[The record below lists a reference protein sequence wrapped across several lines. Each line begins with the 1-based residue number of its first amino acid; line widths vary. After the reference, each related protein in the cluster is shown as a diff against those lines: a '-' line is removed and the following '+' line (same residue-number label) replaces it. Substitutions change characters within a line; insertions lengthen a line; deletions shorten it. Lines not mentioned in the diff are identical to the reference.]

1 MYRRPPLAPLAT
13 VGAVAAVLT
22 LAACGGSSSASGKSS
37 TATPADNALS
47 FSKCMREHGV
57 KNFPNPEISGG
68 RVSLRVKGGG
78 PDGVEVSPQKM
89 EAAQNA
95 CKHFQP
101 AEQTNISP
109 QEKVAR
115 QEAVLKFAKCMREHG
130 IEVHA
135 STAGGG
141 VQIQIHPSA
150 AGAGPDPESP
160 AFQDA
165 QKACQGLLP
174 GPKGGGVTSG
184 PGGPGGPSANSTKG
198 ATGEKGGPGLAI
210 GG

>member
-1 MYRRPPLAPLAT
+1 MSRRPPLAPLAAL
-13 VGAVAAVLT
+13 GAIAAVLM
-22 LAACGGSSSASGKSS
+22 LAACGGSSSASGKSAPA
-37 TATPADNALS
+37 TAADNALS

-78 PDGVEVSPQKM
+78 PGGIQVSPQAM
-89 EAAQNA
+89 AAAQNA

-115 QEAVLKFAKCMREHG
+115 QEAVLKFAKCMRERG
-130 IEVHA
+130 IDVHA

-141 VQIQIHPSA
+141 VQIQIHPGA
-150 AGAGPDPESP
+150 AGAGPNPESP

-174 GPKGGGVTSG
+174 GPKGGGVA
-184 PGGPGGPSANSTKG
+184 GGPGGASTDSA
-198 ATGEKGGPGLAI
+198 KGGASLAGRSSI
-210 GG
+210 GGG